1 MTEEEKSM
9 QGDNELLEIIKHYG
23 LETQLKKFNEEVY
36 ELLEA
41 IIQKDSKEHITE
53 EYADVVLVLS
63 QIGLYLNI
71 EPNEVDKI
79 VDYKVKR
86 TQEKIKKEIEE
97 N

>member
-1 MTEEEKSM
+1 M
-9 QGDNELLEIIKHYG
+9 QVNDELLEIINHYG
-23 LETQLKKFNEEVY
+23 LKTQLKKFNEEVY
-36 ELLEA
+36 ELLES
-41 IIQKDSKEHITE
+41 IIQKDNKEHITE

-71 EPNEVDKI
+71 NPNEVDKI

>member
-1 MTEEEKSM
+1 M
-9 QGDNELLEIIKHYG
+9 QGNNELLEIINHYG
-23 LETQLKKFNEEVY
+23 LKTQLKKFNEEVY
-36 ELLEA
+36 ELLES
-41 IIQKDSKEHITE
+41 IIQKDNKEHITE

-71 EPNEVDKI
+71 DPNEVDKI

>member
-1 MTEEEKSM
+1 M
-9 QGDNELLEIIKHYG
+9 QGNDELLEIIKHYG
-23 LETQLKKFNEEVY
+23 LKAQLKKFNEEVY
-36 ELLEA
+36 ELLES
-41 IIQKDSKEHITE
+41 IIQKDNKEHITE

-71 EPNEVDKI
+71 DPNEVDKI

-86 TQEKIKKEIEE
+86 TQEKIKNEIKE

>member
-1 MTEEEKSM
+1 M

-23 LETQLKKFNEEVY
+23 LKAQLKKFNEEVY
-36 ELLEA
+36 ELLES

-79 VDYKVKR
+79 VDYKVSR
-86 TQEKIKKEIEE
+86 TLNRIKEE
-97 N
+97 NNGN